1 MLVITPSLP
10 LENLEKAALYFLIWS
25 EDKLV
30 LSIMCWVISVLGQSE
45 EGWVVVVGG
54 GESETK
60 LELVT
65 AQIRRGI

>member
-45 EGWVVVVGG
+45 EGWVVGG

>member
-10 LENLEKAALYFLIWS
+10 LQNLEKAALYFLIWS

-45 EGWVVVVGG
+45 EGWVVEGG

-65 AQIRRGI
+65 AQTRRGI